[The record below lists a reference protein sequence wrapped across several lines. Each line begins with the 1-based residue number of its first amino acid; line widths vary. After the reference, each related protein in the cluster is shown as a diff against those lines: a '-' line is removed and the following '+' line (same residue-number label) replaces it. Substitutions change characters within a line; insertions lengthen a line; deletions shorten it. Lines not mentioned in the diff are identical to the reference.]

1 MALFKAKELTKYFGG
16 LAALSDLDLEVE
28 TEEIRGIIGPNGAGK
43 TTLFNVISGV
53 YRPTSGEIIYQGK
66 EISGLIAS
74 KIAKMGV
81 VRTFQRTALF
91 NKFTVMDNVLV
102 ARHLQA
108 KEGLFSTIF
117 GTSRQIDIEH
127 EEKALEI
134 IDFMGLSDLKNEL
147 AHNLPHGHQRALGIA
162 IALASG
168 PKLLMLDEP
177 VTGMDPTETQHM
189 TDLIKKVRD
198 EWAMTIL
205 LVEHDMKVVMGICD
219 KISVLNFGKKLAEG
233 LPRQIKKNPDVI
245 EAYLGGEEVVTLL
258 GGEEIAA

>member
-1 MALFKAKELTKYFGG
+1 MAMFEVKELTKYFGG
-16 LAALSDLDLEVE
+16 LAALNDLDLQVE
-28 TEEIRGIIGPNGAGK
+28 AGEIRGIIGPNGAGK

-74 KIAKMGV
+74 KIAQMGV

-91 NKFTVMDNVLV
+91 HKFTVMDNVLV
-102 ARHLQA
+102 ARHLKA
-108 KEGLFSTIF
+108 KGGLFRSIF
-117 GTSRQIDIEH
+117 GTNRRIDLEH
-127 EEKALEI
+127 EKKALGI
-134 IDFMGLSDLKNEL
+134 IDFMGLSDLKDEL
-147 AHNLPHGHQRALGIA
+147 ADNLPHGHQRALGIA
-162 IALASG
+162 IALASE

-177 VTGMDPTETQHM
+177 VTGMDPTETLHM
-189 TDLIKKVRD
+189 TELIKKVRD

-233 LPRQIKKNPDVI
+233 LPKQIQENPDVI
-245 EAYLGGEEVVTLL
+245 EAYLGGEEVVALL
-258 GGEEIAA
+258 GGEEVAA

>member
-1 MALFKAKELTKYFGG
+1 MAMFEAKELTKYFGG

-28 TEEIRGIIGPNGAGK
+28 AGEIRGIIGPNGAGK
-43 TTLFNVISGV
+43 TTLFNVISGI
-53 YRPTSGEIIYQGK
+53 YKPTKGKIVYQGK

-74 KIAKMGV
+74 QIAGMGV

-91 NKFTVMDNVLV
+91 HKFTVMDNVLV
-102 ARHLQA
+102 SRHLQA
-108 KEGLFSTIF
+108 KGGLFRTIF
-117 GTSRQIDIEH
+117 GTNRRIEIEH
-127 EEKALEI
+127 EKKALEI
-134 IDFMGLSDLKNEL
+134 IDFMGLSDLKDEL
-147 AHNLPHGHQRALGIA
+147 ADNLPHGHQRALGIA
-162 IALASG
+162 IALASE

-189 TDLIKKVRD
+189 TDLIKKIRD

-233 LPRQIKKNPDVI
+233 LPKQILENPDVI
-245 EAYLGGEEVVTLL
+245 EAYLGGEEVVALL
-258 GGEEIAA
+258 GGEEVAA

>member
-1 MALFKAKELTKYFGG
+1 MALFEVRSLSKNFGG
-16 LAALSDLDLEVE
+16 LAAISELDMEVE
-28 TEEIRGIIGPNGAGK
+28 EGEIRGVIGPNGAGK
-43 TTLFNVISGV
+43 TTLFNVICGV
-53 YRPTSGEIIYQGK
+53 YRPTKGKITYQGK
-66 EISGLIAS
+66 EISGLKASQIAE
-74 KIAKMGV
+74 IGV

-108 KEGLFSTIF
+108 KAGLFRTIF
-117 GTSRQIDIEH
+117 GTNRHIELEH
-127 EEKALEI
+127 EKKALEI
-134 IDFMGLSDLKNEL
+134 IDFLGLSDLKDEQ
-147 AHNLPHGHQRALGIA
+147 AYNLPHGYQRALGIA
-162 IALASG
+162 IALASE

-177 VTGMDPTETQHM
+177 VTGMDPTETRHM
-189 TDLIKKVRD
+189 TGLIKKVRD

-233 LPRQIKKNPDVI
+233 LPKQIQENPDVI
-245 EAYLGGEEVVTLL
+245 EAYLGGEEVAALL